1 MSYPIYN
8 PDSSYEIGNRVI
20 YNDVVY
26 FKKYEGGDSAPG
38 TEGSFWVD
46 EEAQKLAAEAQ
57 LQEMRE
63 TLLQELSDAGF
74 KPSYVFFMLKDLY
87 S

>member
-1 MSYPIYN
+1 MPVPNY
-8 PDSSYEIGNRVI
+8 DASSDYEVGMLVT

-26 FKKYEGGDSAPG
+26 AKSETGSDTAPG
-38 TEGSFWVD
+38 TDGSFWVD
-46 EEAQKLAAEAQ
+46 GEAQKLAAEAQ

-74 KPSYVFFMLKDLY
+74 KPRFVFFMLKDLY
-87 S
+87 T

>member
-8 PDSSYEIGNRVI
+8 SNSSYEIGNRVI

-26 FKKYEGGDSAPG
+26 FKKNEGEDSVPG

-46 EEAQKLAAEAQ
+46 EEEQKIATEAQ

-74 KPSYVFFMLKDLY
+74 KPSYVFLMLKDLY
-87 S
+87 T

>member
-8 PDSSYEIGNRVI
+8 SGSSYEIGNRVI

-26 FKKYEGGDSAPG
+26 FKKHEGEDSTPG

-46 EEAQKLAAEAQ
+46 EEAEKIAAKAQ
-57 LQEMRE
+57 FQEMRE
-63 TLLQELSDAGF
+63 TLLQELSDAGL